1 MPNIFSIL
9 IQLKHF
15 KYSYSAQCQ
24 TFQIFLFSSVS
35 NILFSSVPN
44 FLNILSQLSVKPP
57 KLGDL
62 KNADLKNSYT
72 FHATLP
78 NQAGTILIAFD
89 HLIFQ
94 VAWCNDDLGTKFSRF
109 FTEGIQ
115 QSPPINIELLDE
127 FINRRYDLSWSFEYQ
142 MKFCS
147 GTMLTHLASG
157 WTRRWTEVQEGTNRW
172 SSWTRESKLLL
183 DGDLHQR
190 GQLHSS
196 APQ

>member
-1 MPNIFSIL
+1 MSNILDIL
-9 IQLKHF
+9 IQLSVKH
-15 KYSYSAQCQ
+15 
-24 TFQIFLFSSVS
+24 I
-35 NILFSSVPN
+35 NILV
-44 FLNILSQLSVKPP
+44 QLSVKPP

-115 QSPPINIELLDE
+115 QCPPVNIELLDE
-127 FINRRYDLSWSFEYQ
+127 FINRRYDLSWS
-142 MKFCS
+142 S
-147 GTMLTHLASG
+147 
-157 WTRRWTEVQEGTNRW
+157 
-172 SSWTRESKLLL
+172 
-183 DGDLHQR
+183 
-190 GQLHSS
+190 
-196 APQ
+196 

>member
-1 MPNIFSIL
+1 MFDCCRGNQSIEMATPIKTFQVCFVLFWKIFTCSCSAQYQTFQIL
-9 IQLKHF
+9 L
-15 KYSYSAQCQ
+15 YSAQCQ
-24 TFQIFLFSSVS
+24 TFWIFGLSSVS
-35 NILFSSVPN
+35 NILDILIQLSVKHI
-44 FLNILSQLSVKPP
+44 NILVQLSVKPP

-115 QSPPINIELLDE
+115 QCPPVNIELLDE
-127 FINRRYDLSWSFEYQ
+127 FINRRYDLSWS
-142 MKFCS
+142 S
-147 GTMLTHLASG
+147 
-157 WTRRWTEVQEGTNRW
+157 
-172 SSWTRESKLLL
+172 
-183 DGDLHQR
+183 
-190 GQLHSS
+190 
-196 APQ
+196 